1 MGTSRKLRPAMM
13 AATALLAA
21 SAALAPAHAWAL
33 DAAAFPATVET
44 PITPDIVHAAD
55 QTDQKASPLTKRLG
69 LIAVAGGVL
78 AVLIKLI
85 GPRKVMRAVK
95 KSAGQAAKVA
105 TAAAAGT
112 AKAAGR
118 VFRSPL
124 RFLALTAGLVLFAL
138 TGIGLYD
145 VEWIGGLIVGAALAG
160 VAAYGMW
167 KTRMALRPI
176 RIKSSVPQTWK
187 TEINQ

>member
-1 MGTSRKLRPAMM
+1 MGTSRKLKPAMM

-33 DAAAFPATVET
+33 DAAAFPATVEA

-176 RIKSSVPQTWK
+176 RIKSSVPQTRK